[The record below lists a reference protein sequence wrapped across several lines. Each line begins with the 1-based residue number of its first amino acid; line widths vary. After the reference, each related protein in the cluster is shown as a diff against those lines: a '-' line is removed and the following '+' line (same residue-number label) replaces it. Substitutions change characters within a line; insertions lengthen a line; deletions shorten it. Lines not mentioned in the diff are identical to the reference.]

1 MRNLKS
7 KKICKMSDAE
17 LEEYSFLNVGMRKS
31 ASLEA
36 GTLYRRD
43 KENRDNSLKERN
55 EVSKSISKKRKAIK
69 AAEKAERQRI
79 FDDHV
84 AELKIMA
91 AEFVLLIIKHFFW
104 KFHAINQSYEQ
115 AKSNTRIRLLQQE
128 Q

>member
-1 MRNLKS
+1 MTIDNLKYWCYNFYITRGINNMRSLKS

-17 LEEYSFLNVGMRKS
+17 LEEYSVLNVGMRKA

-55 EVSKSISKKRKAIK
+55 EISKSISKKRKAIK
-69 AAEKAERQRI
+69 AAEKAERQKI

-91 AEFVLLIIKHFFW
+91 AEFVL
-104 KFHAINQSYEQ
+104 
-115 AKSNTRIRLLQQE
+115 
-128 Q
+128 

>member
-1 MRNLKS
+1 MRSLKS

-17 LEEYSFLNVGMRKS
+17 LEGYSVLSVGMRKA

-36 GTLYRRD
+36 GSLYRRD
-43 KENRDNSLKERN
+43 KENRNNSLKERN
-55 EVSKSISKKRKAIK
+55 EVSKFISKKRKAIK

-91 AEFVLLIIKHFFW
+91 AEFVL
-104 KFHAINQSYEQ
+104 
-115 AKSNTRIRLLQQE
+115 
-128 Q
+128 